1 MEKKQRAPKGSKAVR
16 KEKRGGK
23 LVWGYH
29 VWLRQPDGSRKQVRD
44 FSFTT
49 QDEAKEA
56 LRAIQTAGR
65 KERYGLVEP
74 KKQLPATI
82 QTAVTRYRTY
92 LNPREFQDEQKI
104 PPTGETTRPRTLPR
118 TLWSLAE
125 TERKILYITEVD
137 DEIIQYWMSAE
148 VLRAEAKGRPIKQAT
163 IKRGLNTILAALRGA
178 KNSNKFDDLINY
190 RVPVNPLKKW
200 QVEEDRDRILSPEEL
215 SGSQP
220 PWPRLPNTRKHCSS
234 SS

>member
-1 MEKKQRAPKGSKAVR
+1 METKMKKKQRAPKGSKAVR

-74 KKQLPATI
+74 KKQLPTTI
-82 QTAVTRYRTY
+82 QTAVTRYRD
-92 LNPREFQDEQKI
+92 LSQSKRIHDEQKI
-104 PPTGETTRPRTLPR
+104 RPTGEIIQATYTPSIALAAGLKPNGKYYTSLKSTTRLFNIGCLPR
-118 TLWSLAE
+118 FFA
-125 TERKILYITEVD
+125 
-137 DEIIQYWMSAE
+137 
-148 VLRAEAKGRPIKQAT
+148 PKQ
-163 IKRGLNTILAALRGA
+163 
-178 KNSNKFDDLINY
+178 
-190 RVPVNPLKKW
+190 
-200 QVEEDRDRILSPEEL
+200 RDAP
-215 SGSQP
+215 
-220 PWPRLPNTRKHCSS
+220 
-234 SS
+234 